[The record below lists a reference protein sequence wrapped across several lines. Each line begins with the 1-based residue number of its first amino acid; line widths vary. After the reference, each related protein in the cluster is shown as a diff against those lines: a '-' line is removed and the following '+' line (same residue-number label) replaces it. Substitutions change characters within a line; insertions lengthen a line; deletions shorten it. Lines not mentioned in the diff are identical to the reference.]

1 MSLIELEIR
10 PKRRLEPELRSGRS
24 NLRSMKVSSVME
36 IVRIVIGITCTA
48 SFRIS
53 RIAIFKGSISG
64 KFNYQGL
71 HVVQLSLTQKVV
83 GGVWGPF
90 SIISLL
96 RHQHFS
102 ETEIGPGK
110 PGKLSWAES
119 ALRFRKRKT
128 DRQRANYL
136 LFFAP
141 RAPKVI
147 NLQTILYQNQ
157 NQTSFLPVFSAFLVC
172 LAFGN
177 LDCMA
182 AWLRCEKLCSALPSP
197 T

>member
-1 MSLIELEIR
+1 MCIEARRDFRGKKISVCRGGSGQDGTNDECSPLFAPLMSLIELEIR

-71 HVVQLSLTQKVV
+71 HVVPLSLTQKVG

-90 SIISLL
+90 FHYLL
-96 RHQHFS
+96 VA
-102 ETEIGPGK
+102 T
-110 PGKLSWAES
+110 S
-119 ALRFRKRKT
+119 ALFRNRNRTWKTRK
-128 DRQRANYL
+128 
-136 LFFAP
+136 
-141 RAPKVI
+141 I
-147 NLQTILYQNQ
+147 IM
-157 NQTSFLPVFSAFLVC
+157 
-172 LAFGN
+172 G
-177 LDCMA
+177 
-182 AWLRCEKLCSALPSP
+182 
-197 T
+197 